1 MPEQRS
7 NRSKR
12 DNRGFKQRK
21 ILPKANDTQITMAL
35 ATGGM
40 CLSGGPQR
48 SLFNLLANSN
58 GDETITKY
66 QRRLPKLG
74 KYFMSSHHI
83 VVYILHLIGL
93 LKVLSLPCGV
103 LLT

>member
-1 MPEQRS
+1 MPGQRS

-21 ILPKANDTQITMAL
+21 TQPKTNDTQITMAL
-35 ATGGM
+35 ATAGM
-40 CLSGGPQR
+40 CRSGGPQR

-66 QRRLPKLG
+66 RRRLPKLN
-74 KYFMSSHHI
+74 
-83 VVYILHLIGL
+83 
-93 LKVLSLPCGV
+93 
-103 LLT
+103 